1 MGFGQTGQATSSSLL
16 EGFNNC
22 MSQCFISISI
32 CDCFSH
38 LNCTSCL
45 VSNHSF
51 LNNSFLS
58 WGVGRQHKFMSIQ
71 TWSHC
76 HLWWVSYGYVY
87 NTWPLWNCERH
98 WHSLFF
104 FWNRSIWTSRSH
116 EGGIVKAL
124 NFIIS
129 DIYLF
134 AWLEILLYQ
143 LKGSSP
149 IFQLMCLELVE
160 ERECQGALNIPYQPQ
175 NTTVNSPNSGSL
187 LFPMVN
193 RCIEDGTNWERIN
206 PP

>member
-1 MGFGQTGQATSSSLL
+1 MSIGWDRELQSMLHMGFGQTGQATSSSLL

-22 MSQCFISISI
+22 MSQCFISTSI

-38 LNCTSCL
+38 LNCSSCL
-45 VSNHSF
+45 ITNHSF

-76 HLWWVSYGYVY
+76 RLWWVSYGYVY
-87 NTWPLWNCERH
+87 NTWPLWNCEKH

-104 FWNRSIWTSRSH
+104 FCNRSIWTGRSH

-129 DIYLF
+129 DNLF
-134 AWLEILLYQ
+134 ICLTWDLALSTQ
-143 LKGSSP
+143 RQSSNFSAYVP
-149 IFQLMCLELVE
+149 GISWG
-160 ERECQGALNIPYQPQ
+160 ERAPRSPQHSISASKYNSEQPKLRFTFVS
-175 NTTVNSPNSGSL
+175 NG
-187 LFPMVN
+187 
-193 RCIEDGTNWERIN
+193 E
-206 PP
+206 